1 MAVKT
6 LHHRKYML
14 LLLIGLAYFPVVNT
28 FWLGNRSAVL
38 QRRRISSYTKVYV
51 LSAQENASPSRHEAD
66 HFAEKDKGSKKSCLV
81 LRADYVKETAP
92 APATSQKQMVDFFR
106 KPLHRDCLI
115 SAGGKRETRTI
126 ATTDELLEKWKK
138 RALSLRVS
146 EPERCDAIIEVRVGG
161 IQFPGISL
169 ESISLIG
176 SKLLIPIQPNM
187 FPSYEFVLI
196 QDKRQATG
204 LRPFVWV
211 YEKLTGEENKN
222 REHDTAPTSLS
233 RVTVQQIK
241 GDEGVTFRIET
252 FLEIRINFP
261 AFLLKILP
269 VTKKKA
275 EAQGS
280 QGIAKVIESDID
292 IAMAKFRDMYIASL

>member
-1 MAVKT
+1 
-6 LHHRKYML
+6 ML

-38 QRRRISSYTKVYV
+38 QRRRISSKYV
-51 LSAQENASPSRHEAD
+51 LSAQANASQSRHEAD
-66 HFAEKDKGSKKSCLV
+66 HFTEKDKGSKKACLV

-92 APATSQKQMVDFFR
+92 APATSQDKMVDFFR

-115 SAGGKRETRTI
+115 SAGGKRETRTV

-146 EPERCDAIIEVRVGG
+146 EPERCDAIIEVKVGG
-161 IQFPGISL
+161 IRFPGISL

-222 REHDTAPTSLS
+222 GEHRHGTHVAFASHSSTSQ
-233 RVTVQQIK
+233 R
-241 GDEGVTFRIET
+241 R
-252 FLEIRINFP
+252 
-261 AFLLKILP
+261 
-269 VTKKKA
+269 
-275 EAQGS
+275 
-280 QGIAKVIESDID
+280 
-292 IAMAKFRDMYIASL
+292 